1 MVVLSVRVLGGL
13 KDMVTCGVGFLW
25 FLLSGFMVVLKK
37 DAPWDLGDLGR
48 RNQNEDIYMNI

>member
-48 RNQNEDIYMNI
+48 RNQNEDIYI